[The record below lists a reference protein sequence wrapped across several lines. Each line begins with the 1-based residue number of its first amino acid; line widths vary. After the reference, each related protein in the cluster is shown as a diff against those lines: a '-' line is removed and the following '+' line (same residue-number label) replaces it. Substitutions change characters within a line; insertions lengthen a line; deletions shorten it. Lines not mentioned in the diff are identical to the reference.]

1 MYTLN
6 HRLKWT
12 PLFSKIKL
20 MIYGYV
26 RVSTTHQN
34 VENGTFEIAKFA
46 QKSGFSVDKWVVEQI
61 SSLEGLSRRKLGA
74 LIRKLKKGDILIAT
88 EISRLGR
95 NLLEV
100 MDILHLCLKK
110 NCQVWTIKENYRLG
124 RDIQSKVMAFTF
136 GISAEIERSLISA
149 RTREALQRVK
159 ANGKKLG
166 RPTGFKK
173 DVLKLD
179 PRRLEIKGLLRK
191 GFKKREIAKQI
202 GVSHTT
208 LYRHLKK

>member
-1 MYTLN
+1 
-6 HRLKWT
+6 
-12 PLFSKIKL
+12 

-46 QKSGFSVDKWVVEQI
+46 QKSGFSVDKWVIEQI
-61 SSLEGLSRRKLGA
+61 SSTEGLSKRKLGA
-74 LIRKLKKGDILIAT
+74 LVRKLKKGDILIAT

-100 MDILHLCLKK
+100 MEILHLCLKK
-110 NCQVWTIKENYRLG
+110 GCQVWTIKENYRLG
-124 RDIQSKVMAFTF
+124 KDIQSKVMAFAF
-136 GISAEIERSLISA
+136 GISAEIERNLISA

-166 RPTGFKK
+166 RPAGFRKN
-173 DVLKLD
+173 VLKLD
-179 PRRLEIKGLLRK
+179 SKRSEIKDLLRR
-191 GFKKREIAKQI
+191 GFKKRQIARRLR
-202 GVSHTT
+202 VSHTT
-208 LYRHLKK
+208 LYRHLSDG

>member
-1 MYTLN
+1 
-6 HRLKWT
+6 
-12 PLFSKIKL
+12 

-46 QKSGFSVDKWVVEQI
+46 QKSGFSVDKWVIEQI
-61 SSLEGLSRRKLGA
+61 SSMEGLSKRKLGG
-74 LIRKLKKGDILIAT
+74 LIRKLRKGDILIAT

-100 MDILHLCLKK
+100 MEILHLCLKK
-110 NCQVWTIKENYRLG
+110 GCQVWTIKENYRLG
-124 RDIQSKVMAFTF
+124 KDIQSKVMAFAF
-136 GISAEIERSLISA
+136 GVSAEIERNLISA

-159 ANGKKLG
+159 ANGQKLG

-173 DVLKLD
+173 NALKLD
-179 PRRLEIKGLLRK
+179 PKRSEIKGLLRI
-191 GFKKREIAKQI
+191 GFKKRDLAKRF
-202 GVSHTT
+202 GVSPTT
-208 LYRHLKK
+208 LYRHLNN